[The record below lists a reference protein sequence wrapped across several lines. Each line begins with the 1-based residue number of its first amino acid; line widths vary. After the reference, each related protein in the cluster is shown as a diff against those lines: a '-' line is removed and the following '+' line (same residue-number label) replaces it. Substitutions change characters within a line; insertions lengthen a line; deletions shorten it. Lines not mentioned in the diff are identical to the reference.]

1 MAARNKGRGLVYLR
15 RSTGKQESS
24 LKTQLE
30 WALAEASKRNV
41 ALDACP
47 ADEEHMRT
55 NRLSSYKDIRLDDGI
70 TGADMNRPGFLAL
83 IRDVLANRAISH
95 IFIHQR
101 DRFARPE
108 EAIEM
113 VAIEKKLVQA
123 GITLV
128 FSNGVA
134 EPCERGNSDLVGDL
148 TRMFAY
154 YESGEFLRKH
164 AERVIVAQRHIAQ
177 QGFRVGGNAPYGFVR
192 VLVGPDGKVI
202 EELSPKKRVRQEGC
216 HVRIIPKD
224 VEKIRVWRYVLDLKH
239 KGWGFKGIAQHLNTL
254 RVPSP
259 GAGTFRTDQGVRHA
273 VSGKWCAGTIA
284 ELCRN
289 AAIIGVQDYGR
300 RSEGAHRRLG
310 PEGPRL
316 LADSDRINGE
326 RPKVVFN
333 DASVI
338 VSRENGNQSAYD
350 RAKWEEIQRQLEAR
364 GKNQRGVPHV
374 KDHARYP
381 LACRLVD
388 LTNNCGS
395 IMYARSRGKTPVYEC
410 GRYMRTE
417 GAECNSNTVDGD
429 AMVRFTLKTIRQLVD
444 RHGSREKLLQM
455 FRERAGRD
463 PGEEAVAAQSLVP
476 SLEAKASELRG
487 DIATVQSRMARE
499 KDDDRYR
506 GLAEEFDR
514 LKAELR
520 QAERNLEEQRPQT
533 PTVEAFDP
541 EVEVAA
547 AMSVLDDITRIASD
561 PKARADINPWLT
573 KLGIRIGLY
582 FTDYT
587 WGQKR
592 VIRKLASGIMAF
604 GNAPLPVKLHGKDN
618 AEGRLVSPTEAQAQ
632 TLTACAAESCIS
644 ITKVGRGDWI
654 LTIPNKPFWWLRATL
669 PLKRVR
675 TA

>member
-30 WALAEASKRNV
+30 WALAEAGKHNV

-47 ADEEHMRT
+47 ADEEHMRA

-70 TGADMNRPGFLAL
+70 TGADMKRPGFLAL

-95 IFIHQR
+95 VFIHQR

-202 EELSPKKRVRQEGC
+202 EELPPKKRVRQEGC

-224 VEKIRVWRYVLDLKH
+224 VEKIRVWCYVLDLKH

-254 RVPSP
+254 GVPSP

-289 AAIIGVQDYGR
+289 AAIVGVQDYGR

-326 RPKVVFN
+326 QPRCVFN

-338 VSRENGNQSAYD
+338 VSRENGNRSAYD
-350 RAKWEEIQRQLEAR
+350 KSKWEQIQRQLESR

-374 KDHARYP
+374 KDPARYP

-388 LTNNCGS
+388 LTDNCGS

-417 GAECNSNTVDGD
+417 GAECNSNAVDGE
-429 AMVRFTLKTIRQLVD
+429 AMLRFTLKTIRQLVD
-444 RHGSREKLLQM
+444 RQGNREKLLQKL
-455 FRERAGRD
+455 RERAGRD
-463 PGEEAVAAQSLVP
+463 SGDEGVAAQSLVP
-476 SLEAKASELRG
+476 SLESKVTELRG
-487 DIATVQSRMARE
+487 DLATVQSRMARE

-514 LKAELR
+514 LKAALR
-520 QAERNLEEQRPQT
+520 DTERNLEAQRPPAT
-533 PTVEAFDP
+533 AAKPPDAET
-541 EVEVAA
+541 EVAA
-547 AMSVLDDITRIASD
+547 AMLLLDDITRITSD
-561 PKARADINPWLT
+561 QKARAEINPLLT
-573 KLGIRIGLY
+573 KLGIKIGLY
-582 FTDYT
+582 FTDHM

-592 VIRKLASGIMAF
+592 VVRKLASGIMAF
-604 GNAPLPVKLHGKDN
+604 GNAALPVKPHGKDN
-618 AEGRLVSPTEAQAQ
+618 AENKVARLDHLA
-632 TLTACAAESCIS
+632 TAAVTTCTAGVCRDREIS
-644 ITKVGRGDWI
+644 ITKGGRGDWI
-654 LTIPNKPFWWLRATL
+654 
-669 PLKRVR
+669 
-675 TA
+675 